1 MYTKKMRRVA
11 FFFFFSLVFAG
22 IMACSTED
30 TSTPNPPIEEL
41 PARIDST
48 ASVDSNGNTVWTYD
62 TIPQTLDSVRQ
73 IDPVSGDTI
82 TVYDTTYV
90 PADTTVQ
97 WVGNSALRITEI
109 SPVNLDWLDENGD
122 DPGWIEIYNAG
133 DVSANLS
140 GYSLVENLDKP
151 RKWIFGDELIAA
163 KSFRIVFCDKNN
175 VSTVL
180 PDEGTDLHPRTHTN
194 WKLNKDSG
202 TVYLIDRYYG
212 IRDSVK
218 YPKIGTG
225 LSYGI
230 VDGGSWKFFDK
241 PTPEEANIKSTA
253 YDGVAPKFTFS
264 GSQGGFYNDAVTLQA
279 PKNLPEGMTVRCTK
293 DGSVPTKNSS
303 KFESDMKIETS
314 TVLRCAAFQEGMLT
328 TEVVTNTY
336 FIGETVNMPVVAV
349 SVDPEFFKKYYK
361 NTKGG
366 EPDMDCDQMYA
377 PNECFPD
384 DSGELPVH
392 VEYFEKGSKSKEKAW
407 EVDGGIS
414 LMGGW
419 SRMERKKSVAIV
431 MKEEYGGTWLKY
443 PLFET
448 RKGVNDKY
456 KGFNLRNNGNRFVSD
471 YFADALGGAIL
482 EGSGVDYQRSRQV
495 VVFYNG
501 EYRGIHDMRE
511 RFNKN
516 YVETNYGIDAS
527 SVTFLKHLG
536 VKVEASNGTPDEY
549 IAMLEYAAAHDFS
562 TDNDAYVYMAG
573 QMDMGNFAN
582 YMLAE
587 MYLHNGDWPNNN
599 VRVWKAPDSP
609 LWKFMIYDL
618 DHGFDW
624 EWGVEG
630 FGKHENMFD
639 WVKQGGRS
647 NGSCYTSS
655 IDKFTDDKAHCF
667 HVLYTKLI
675 KNPEFKRLFLN
686 HAAVMLQNYL
696 NAKTVESVRS
706 WMASSIDQAETERD
720 LEHNGQKDRGYPSFS
735 VSNSGLTTWAEERDT
750 KFLTEIQEEFG
761 VGGLV
766 SVNITA
772 SGNGSILMDGMALPS
787 ANYKGKFFAGNAILL
802 TAIPTAG
809 AIFGG
814 WTGCDPVP
822 DVPEQCVA
830 TVADG
835 ASFTATFK

>member
-1 MYTKKMRRVA
+1 MRRVA